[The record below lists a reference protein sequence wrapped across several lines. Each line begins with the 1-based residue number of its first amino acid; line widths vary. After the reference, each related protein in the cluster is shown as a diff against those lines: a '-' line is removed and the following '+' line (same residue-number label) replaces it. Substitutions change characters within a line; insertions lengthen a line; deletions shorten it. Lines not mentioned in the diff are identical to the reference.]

1 MFCPGCRKQDVDR
14 MGSDI
19 AGMSMIAVTD
29 VNDCATRCTN
39 LPECKAWTFRTSDV
53 KCWLK
58 NSAPPETPNVG
69 LWSGIKDC

>member
-29 VNDCATRCTN
+29 VNDCASRCTN
-39 LPECKAWTFRTSDV
+39 LPECKAWTFRASDV